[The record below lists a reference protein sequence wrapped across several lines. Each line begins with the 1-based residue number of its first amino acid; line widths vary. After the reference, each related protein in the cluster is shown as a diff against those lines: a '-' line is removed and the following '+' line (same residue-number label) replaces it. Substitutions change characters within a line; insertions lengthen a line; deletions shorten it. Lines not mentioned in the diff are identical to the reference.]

1 MIYLDNAATTK
12 PYESVVENYSK
23 AALNH
28 FYNPSGLYDVANR
41 ANLEIDSITRNILN
55 FIGGEGEIVFNSGGT
70 EGVNHVFNGVV
81 IPKKS
86 TILISQSEH
95 DCVLKSA
102 QNLEMQGYVL
112 KYIPVDKTGKVIE
125 EEYIKLLSQDVSLI
139 SVMHV
144 CNETGCINDIER
156 LVRLA
161 RNVNKKVVFHSDG
174 VQAFLKIPLSMRKL
188 DVDFYTVSAHK
199 FHGLKGIGFLY
210 KKKNTSLKPFILGG
224 GQQGGL
230 RSGTV
235 SFPDIAALH
244 EAIQKG
250 FGILEGSKTFDEKRK
265 GVNNYLV
272 KLRNAIEDEIV
283 NVEFLS
289 PKDTCGILLVAFK
302 GIRGEVLL
310 HLLDKKNIIVGT
322 GSACSGKNE
331 GLYKK
336 NLKLAKEYKDGI
348 IRFSV
353 SHMNKIEEIDELM
366 PILKKSIE
374 ELREV

>member
-1 MIYLDNAATTK
+1 MIYLDNAATTE
-12 PYESVVENYSK
+12 PYDFILEEYSSL
-23 AALNH
+23 ARGG
-28 FYNPSGLYDVANR
+28 FYNPSGMYKAATLQNT
-41 ANLEIDSITRNILN
+41 LIDEVHQKILGI
-55 FIGGEGEIVFNSGGT
+55 IGGHGKIIFNSGGT
-70 EGVNHVFNGVV
+70 EGANHVFNGVV

-86 TILISQSEH
+86 TILISQAEH
-95 DCVLKSA
+95 DCVFRSA
-102 QNLEMQGYVL
+102 QNLETQGYTL
-112 KYIPVDKTGKVIE
+112 KYIPVDQTGKVIE
-125 EEYIKLLSQDVSLI
+125 EEYVKLLTPEVSLI

-161 RNVNKKVVFHSDG
+161 RNVNKNVVFHSDG
-174 VQAFLKIPLSMRKL
+174 VQAFTKIPSSMRKL

-199 FHGLKGIGFLY
+199 FHGLKGSGFLY
-210 KKKNTSLKPFILGG
+210 KKEGTMLKPLILGG

-235 SFPDIAALH
+235 SFPAIVALLSAITEGVDH
-244 EAIQKG
+244 DFLIKQAKVRTYIEKLRKAIQ
-250 FGILEGSKTFDEKRK
+250 T
-265 GVNNYLV
+265 
-272 KLRNAIEDEIV
+272 EISDV
-283 NVEFLS
+283 VFLS
-289 PKDTCGILLVAFK
+289 PEETCGILLVAFK

-310 HLLDKKNIIVGT
+310 HLLDKRNIVVAT

-353 SHMNKIEEIDELM
+353 SNTNNSGEIKEV
-366 PILKKSIE
+366 ITALKECVK
-374 ELREV
+374 ELRAV